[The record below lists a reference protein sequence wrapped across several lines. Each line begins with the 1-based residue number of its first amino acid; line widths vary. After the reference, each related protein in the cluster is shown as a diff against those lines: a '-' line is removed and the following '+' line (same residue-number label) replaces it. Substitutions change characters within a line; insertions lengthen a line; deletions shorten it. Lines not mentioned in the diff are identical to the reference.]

1 MSTYPPPQASL
12 DPTLVTT
19 ALELPGYRIVRNIGI
34 VRGIVVR
41 SRNIFATV
49 GASLQ
54 TIIGGDITLFTEL
67 CEKTRQDSYA
77 MMTLHAAQLGANA
90 IIAFRYDANEL
101 MNGVT
106 EVLAYGTAV
115 VVEPVKD

>member
-54 TIIGGDITLFTEL
+54 TIIGGDITLFTSL

-77 MMTLHAAQLGANA
+77 MMTLHAQQMGANA
-90 IIAFRYDANEL
+90 IISFRYDTNEVFK
-101 MNGVT
+101 GVT

-115 VVEPVKD
+115 YVEKI

>member
-19 ALELPGYRIVRNIGI
+19 ALEFPGHRIVRNVGI

-54 TIIGGDITLFTEL
+54 TIIGGDITLFTTL
-67 CEKTRQDSYA
+67 CEKTRQDAYA
-77 MMTLHAAQLGANA
+77 MLTLHAAQMGANA
-90 IIAFRYDANEL
+90 IISFRYDTNEV
-101 MNGVT
+101 MRGVT

-115 VVEPVKD
+115 YVEKI